1 MRRNRDLKSEI
12 NLCGTLIALLVLM
25 MKRNTIKET
34 RRESKMVDFIL
45 QCTCAFCGTPYPVK
59 LRRMWLNL
67 HDACPACGFENSLSE
82 SQAMKAHS
90 LLEKLENEY
99 IVMHESQPAD
109 PVWMQ

>member
-1 MRRNRDLKSEI
+1 
-12 NLCGTLIALLVLM
+12 M
-25 MKRNTIKET
+25 MKATLKQKKE
-34 RRESKMVDFIL
+34 EIKMVDFIL

-99 IVMHESQPAD
+99 IVMHESQPAN
-109 PVWMQ
+109 PIWMQ

>member
-1 MRRNRDLKSEI
+1 MMETETKQKREEI
-12 NLCGTLIALLVLM
+12 
-25 MKRNTIKET
+25 
-34 RRESKMVDFIL
+34 KMVDFIL

-67 HDACPACGFENSLSE
+67 HEPCPACGFENSLSE

-99 IVMHESQPAD
+99 IIMHESQPSET
-109 PVWMQ
+109 VWMQ